1 MKALLKNR
9 EIYWRHLLVGIVF
22 LLAGLAM
29 FAIPPGRIGV
39 PEVGWFPI
47 KMGDTDFQAIRHTAA
62 LGLGLMGAFV
72 WVIPEVLLGT
82 DSPEEEEPE

>member
-9 EIYWRHLLVGIVF
+9 EIYWRHLLVGVVF

-39 PEVGWFPI
+39 PEFGWFPLEE
-47 KMGDTDFQAIRHTAA
+47 GTTDLQPIRNTAA
-62 LGLGLMGAFV
+62 LGLGLMGAIV
-72 WVIPEVLLGT
+72 WIIPEVLLGT
-82 DSPEEEEPE
+82 EMPEEAEPE

>member
-29 FAIPPGRIGV
+29 FAIPPGRSGV
-39 PEVGWFPI
+39 PEFDWFPLEE
-47 KMGDTDFQAIRHTAA
+47 GTTVFQPIRNTAA
-62 LGLGLMGAFV
+62 MGLGLMGAIV
-72 WVIPEVLLGT
+72 WIIPEILLGT
-82 DSPEEEEPE
+82 EIPEEEELE